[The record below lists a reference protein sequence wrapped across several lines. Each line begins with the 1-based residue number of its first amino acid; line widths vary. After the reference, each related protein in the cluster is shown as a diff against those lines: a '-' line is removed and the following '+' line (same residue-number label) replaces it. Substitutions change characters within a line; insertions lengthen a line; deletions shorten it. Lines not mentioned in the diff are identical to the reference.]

1 MSKRRYY
8 TDEEK
13 AELLSNPYTF
23 RVTNITVKF
32 TLDFKKFLIK
42 EIELAKLSYPK
53 IFAKAGYR
61 KELFSYDQILNL
73 VWKIKREAD
82 SEEGLQEPKLP
93 KRAPVKKKH
102 QATEVKDLEKRILIL
117 EQQIEFLKKSQF
129 VRKHGQML
137 QDNTD

>member
-23 RVTNITVKF
+23 RVTDMTVKF
-32 TLDFKKFLIK
+32 TLDFKKYFIK
-42 EIELAKLSYPK
+42 ELELGKLSYQK
-53 IFAKAGYR
+53 IFEKAGYR
-61 KELFSYDQILNL
+61 KELLSYYQILGF
-73 VWKIKREAD
+73 VKKVKSEAA
-82 SEEGLQEPKLP
+82 SQGGLKEPKLP
-93 KRAPVKKKH
+93 KRTPVKKKH
-102 QATEVKDLEKRILIL
+102 QSTEVKNLEKRILML

-129 VRKHGQML
+129 LRKYGRMP